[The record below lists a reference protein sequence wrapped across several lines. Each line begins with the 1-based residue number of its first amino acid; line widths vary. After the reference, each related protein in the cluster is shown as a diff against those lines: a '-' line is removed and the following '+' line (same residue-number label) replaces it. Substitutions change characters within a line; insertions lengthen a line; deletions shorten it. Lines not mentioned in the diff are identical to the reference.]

1 MKSQTINNIQFST
14 VSKLTSYTRTLLK
27 KVGVCDSVKSVDLDA
42 FNFLIDLIKNH
53 PSYDERIIDFK
64 DFAINYNHLNKKALE
79 LFIVNDNNELSS
91 ISWICCCSGN
101 IRSDSEL
108 FNKCLRNI
116 IKSQIYQFKNKH
128 NTSICELCKKHSEKI
143 HVDHYETTFKDIVK
157 NFLIKYKLQIPTAF
171 EKDEY
176 NNVMLIGD
184 DIVIGEM
191 FEKYHE
197 EVATYRIL
205 CVKCNLGRSKDGT
218 DIEVYDVEEKKGNVF
233 YMKEYVIDL
242 D

>member
-27 KVGVCDSVKSVDLDA
+27 KVGVCDSVKSIDLDA

-53 PSYDERIIDFK
+53 PSYDERITNFR

-79 LFIVNDNNELSS
+79 LFIVDEDNNHNS

-101 IRSDSEL
+101 TRSDSEL

-116 IKSQIYQFKNKH
+116 IKSQIFEFKNKN
-128 NTSICELCKKHSEKI
+128 NTSICSLCKKHSDNI
-143 HVDHYETTFKDIVK
+143 HIDHYETTFKDIVK
-157 NFLIKYKLQIPTAF
+157 NFLIKFKLQIPSAF
-171 EKDEY
+171 EKDDY
-176 NNVMLIGD
+176 NNVLMIGD
-184 DIVIGEM
+184 DRYIGEV
-191 FEKYHE
+191 FEKYHQ

-205 CVKCNLGRSKDGT
+205 CAKCNLGRSKDGT